1 MLERVLDRFA
11 SEYAVHLSG
20 CPIGTLASE
29 LTAGPEPARATVVE
43 AFGVWEGYL
52 TSALQRIQ
60 AAGDLGAEQNAEE
73 LALGLLAMLEGG
85 MFLSQ
90 VRGTD
95 RPMRVALGAAM
106 AHLRSLQQELD

>member
-1 MLERVLDRFA
+1 MLDRFV

-29 LTAGPEPARATVVE
+29 LTDGPEPARRTVVE
-43 AFGVWEGYL
+43 AFGAWEGYL

-60 AAGDLGAEQNAEE
+60 ANGDLGSEQDAGE
-73 LALGLLAMLEGG
+73 LALGLLAGLEGG

-90 VRGTD
+90 VRGSD
-95 RPMRVALGAAM
+95 RPLRVALGTAM
-106 AHLRSLQQELD
+106 AYLSSLRPRLD